1 MKFHLTKIIA
11 TLLFCLGL
19 ASCSEDNSSD
29 MSMDDFA
36 RNEMLSFWSDEIIIP
51 AYEAY
56 VESLE
61 ELDQELAHFINQAPK
76 EKTLSGLRNSCL
88 QAQISWQK
96 VSMFEIGEAEKIGLR
111 NFTNIFPT
119 DTALINKNI
128 AENNFNLALPSNFVA
143 QGFPALDYLLYG
155 IADNDQQILNLL
167 KTEAYLSYL
176 TSLISRLL
184 ELSDLVLMDWKNSF
198 RNEFTSNDGSS
209 GTASVDKMVNDF
221 LFYYEKHFRAGKIG
235 IPAGIFSGNT
245 LSHSVEAPFAKE
257 YSKTLFLEALTN
269 IQNFFLGKSHD
280 SSTEG
285 PSLASYLK
293 AMDQEPL
300 ADEISAQFN
309 EAATKAA
316 FLSDNFK
323 EQVELDNSKMLEV
336 YDELQKAVI
345 LMKVEMMQVLN
356 IQVDYVDADGD

>member
-198 RNEFTSNDGSS
+198 RNEFINNDGSS
-209 GTASVDKMVNDF
+209 GTASVDKMVNDY
-221 LFYYEKHFRAGKIG
+221 LFYFEKYLRAGKIG

-245 LSHSVEAPFAKE
+245 LSHAVEAPFAKE
-257 YSKTLFLEALTN
+257 QSKMLFFEALSN
-269 IQNFFLGKSHD
+269 AKYFFIGKSYNLSQD
-280 SSTEG
+280 G
-285 PSLASYLK
+285 PSLSAYLN
-293 AMDQEPL
+293 AMGQEQL
-300 ADEISAQFN
+300 NEEITQQFN
-309 EAATKAA
+309 EAADKAELLA
-316 FLSDNFK
+316 DSFK
-323 EQVELDNSKMLEV
+323 DQVEQDNSKMLAV

-345 LMKVEMMQVLN
+345 LMKVDMMQALN